1 MKLNKKQLNFD
12 IAKFRNS
19 LSLTQSEMA
28 KRMGLGSRSYQD
40 LEADPNKIQSRHIRL
55 AESVALD
62 LAVERRDPMLIPASI
77 RAKVLT
83 LATGLGKTV
92 SPIQE
97 LFSIAERLA
106 ALKDTLLSKSVR
118 EHVDAILA
126 ACEKIGKSW
135 SGSNLGY
142 HATVYYVGLATPPAG
157 AHFSSE
163 WGIQERWPIQ
173 DTRGDWEE
181 YKFEDVTNAIFA
193 VADVPDL
200 MAEESL
206 ADETRKEFETLKTD
220 IISILTAWSADHKDN
235 FIGKKLAEVPNI
247 KSFDANQIGRAVLPK
262 GQFMS
267 RDSLAVTQGIR
278 VAPHQHIAAKALAIR
293 SVADANEKL
302 ERVAREV
309 ASHLKRLEGRER
321 QDKLVGTNVFI
332 GHGRSL
338 LWRELKDF
346 VRDRLGLPIDEF
358 NRVPVAGIT
367 NIARLSEMLGAAS
380 VALLVLT
387 AEDEHVDGKLNA
399 RQNVVHEVGLF
410 QGRLGFTKA
419 IVLLEEECEA
429 FSNIHGLG
437 QIRFPKGNI
446 KAAFEEVRQVLERE
460 GLISV

>member
-1 MKLNKKQLNFD
+1 MKPNKKTTVFD
-12 IAKFRNS
+12 LVAFRNS

-40 LEADPNKIQSRHIRL
+40 LESDHSKVHARHIRL

-62 LAVERRDPMLIPASI
+62 LAVEKRDPMLIPASI
-77 RAKVLT
+77 RAKVVT
-83 LATGLGKTV
+83 LAAGLGKTI

-106 ALKDTLLSKSVR
+106 ALKDSLRSGSAR
-118 EHVDAILA
+118 QRVDAILA
-126 ACEKIGKSW
+126 SCEKIGRSW

-142 HATVYYVGLATPPAG
+142 HATVYYADLDVPPAG

-163 WGIQERWPIQ
+163 WGIEERWPLQ
-173 DTRGDWEE
+173 YTKGNWQE
-181 YKFEDVTNAIFA
+181 YKFDEVTDA
-193 VADVPDL
+193 VYADAGVSDL
-200 MAEESL
+200 MIEENF
-206 ADETRKEFETLKTD
+206 ADESRKEFESLKTD
-220 IISILTAWSADHKDN
+220 VISILTAWSADHKDN
-235 FIGKKLAEVPNI
+235 FVEKKLADLPNI
-247 KSFDANQIGRAVLPK
+247 KSYDANQLGRAVLPR
-262 GQFMS
+262 GQIMS
-267 RDSLAVTQGIR
+267 RDSLAFTQGFR
-278 VAPHQHIAAKALAIR
+278 VAPHQHVAAKALAIR
-293 SVADANEKL
+293 SVGDAIEKL
-302 ERVAREV
+302 EISAREV

-321 QDKLVGTNVFI
+321 QDRLVGTNVFI

-346 VRDRLGLPIDEF
+346 VHDRLGLPIDEF

-367 NIARLSEMLGAAS
+367 NIARLSEMLSAAAL
-380 VALLVLT
+380 ALLVLT
-387 AEDEHVDGKLNA
+387 AEDEQVDGKLNA

-419 IVLLEEECEA
+419 IVLLEEGCEA

-460 GLISV
+460 GLISA